1 MAKKVK
7 IKGLVGKSAN
17 TLKKLTDKQVRE
29 IYGLTQAEAGALI
42 DVSYRTI
49 RRFENKEKGER
60 KEKVAKLYDR
70 LRQNLSA
77 EIHKQTLKEADR
89 MAESLRLKAKKIQAH
104 TDKHG
109 YNDSAAVKLVQTAL
123 GEWDALIAKYGSVD
137 KIPEKYASSYYA
149 KFEKMLEYKTIQSVK
164 AYEQWRK
171 NAEESS
177 SRRSGEKDRE
187 DNMTYW
193 DLYSMIMKNP
203 DFIKIIQ
210 KKGYKGTVSE
220 QIQHFII
227 DQRVKGLSFEDILLM
242 LEYEYDMSEQQK
254 AKEKEE
260 EAESYK
266 MFF

>member
-7 IKGLVGKSAN
+7 IKGLVGKSEN

-42 DVSYRTI
+42 NVSYRTI
-49 RRFENKEKGER
+49 RRFENKERGER
-60 KEKVAKLYDR
+60 KEKVAKLYDK

-89 MAESLRLKAKKIQAH
+89 MAEILRTKAKKIQEH

-109 YNDSAAVKLVQTAL
+109 YNDSVAVKLVQTAL
-123 GEWDALIAKYGSVD
+123 GEWDALIGRYGSVD

-149 KFEKMLEYKTIQSVK
+149 KFEKMLEYKTIQSIK

-171 NAEESS
+171 NAEASS
-177 SRRSGEKDRE
+177 SRRSGEQYRE

-193 DLYSMIMKNP
+193 ELYSMIMRNP
-203 DFIKIIQ
+203 ELIAIIKS
-210 KKGYKGTVSE
+210 KGYFGTISE
-220 QIQHFII
+220 QIQNFITE
-227 DQRVKGLSFEDILLM
+227 QRARGMSFDDILLT
-242 LEYEYDMSEQQK
+242 LEDEYSIKKQ
-254 AKEKEE
+254 KEE
-260 EAESYK
+260 EEKQQEAEDYK